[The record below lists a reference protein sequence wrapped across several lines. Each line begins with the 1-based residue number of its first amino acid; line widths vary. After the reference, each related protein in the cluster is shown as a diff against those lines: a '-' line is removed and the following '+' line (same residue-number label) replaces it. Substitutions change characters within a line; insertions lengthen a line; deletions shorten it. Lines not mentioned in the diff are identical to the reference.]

1 MIKYIVNATALELLG
16 NHIDIIGRVATMND
30 VKPVFPIDNLRKLT
44 LSLKSAV
51 VFPHVPDNAIG
62 LREVMPVNMNTF

>member
-1 MIKYIVNATALELLG
+1 MTSN
-16 NHIDIIGRVATMND
+16 
-30 VKPVFPIDNLRKLT
+30 PVFPIDNLRKLT